1 MYILVIKQL
10 GTMLFIVLAGFIFA
24 KAFKFK
30 ESEQKFVSKF
40 LLYLINPCLI
50 FTSFDK
56 EFNPLKLKQL
66 LIVIFISLIIHL
78 VMILIAT
85 IFTLTK
91 NPQKKTYAGVNRLAI
106 IFTNCGFI
114 GIPLINGIFGDDGV
128 FFLMGYLVI
137 FNIALWTYGYF
148 QMSASVNFKKIITN
162 PNVLAVLL
170 GILIFCLPFRIPQ
183 FISKPIE
190 MIGSLNTPTAMILIG
205 MLFANFSVKKPT
217 EVTLKAKPTV
227 STEAA
232 VSEKKVALGTE
243 PTVVAEKLAVN
254 EEKSAE
260 TEELAVG
267 GRNYIFMLAKTI
279 FLRLVLCSFV
289 NLAILFVCYKV
300 IHKIPDSR
308 LMIFVI
314 FISSLCPTATSVP
327 SLACIFE
334 KDSTYAS
341 FLVSLSSL
349 FCIISVPLFVALAEV
364 LIK

>member
-10 GTMLFIVLAGFIFA
+10 ITMLFIVLVGFIFA

-30 ESEQKFVSKF
+30 DAEQKFVSKF

-56 EFNPLKLKQL
+56 EFDLLKLKQL
-66 LIVIFISLIIHL
+66 LIVILISLISFL
-78 VMILIAT
+78 VMILIAI

-91 NPQKKTYAGVNRLAI
+91 NPQKKNYVGVNRLAI

-148 QMSASVNFKKIITN
+148 QMGTSVNFKKIITN
-162 PNVLAVLL
+162 PNILAILL
-170 GILIFCLPFRIPQ
+170 GILVFCLPIRIPE
-183 FISKPIE
+183 FISKPIG
-190 MIGSLNTPTAMILIG
+190 MIASLNTPTAMILIG
-205 MLFANFSVKKPT
+205 MLFANFSVKKPA
-217 EVTLKAKPTV
+217 EVALNAKPT
-227 STEAA
+227 
-232 VSEKKVALGTE
+232 L
-243 PTVVAEKLAVN
+243 VAEKLSVN
-254 EEKSAE
+254 DEKFAE

-279 FLRLVLCSFV
+279 FVRLVVCGIV
-289 NLAILFVCYKV
+289 VLAVLLLCYKI
-300 IHKIPDSR
+300 IHNVPDAR
-308 LMIFVI
+308 LMIFVV
-314 FISSLCPTATSVP
+314 FISSLCPCATSVP

-341 FLVSLSSL
+341 FLVSISSL
-349 FCIISVPLFVALAEV
+349 FCIISIPLFVALADV

>member
-30 ESEQKFVSKF
+30 ENEQKFVSKF

-91 NPQKKTYAGVNRLAI
+91 NPQKKIYAGVNRLAI

-205 MLFANFSVKKPT
+205 MLFANFSVKKPA
-217 EVTLKAKPTV
+217 EVTLNAEPVV
-227 STEAA
+227 STE
-232 VSEKKVALGTE
+232 VA
-243 PTVVAEKLAVN
+243 VVAEKLALN

-260 TEELAVG
+260 TEELAVGTEAAVG

>member
-10 GTMLFIVLAGFIFA
+10 ITMLFIVLAGFIFA

-30 ESEQKFVSKF
+30 DAEQKFVSKF

-56 EFNPLKLKQL
+56 EFSSTRLKQL
-66 LIVIFISLIIHL
+66 LIVILISLIVHL
-78 VMILIAT
+78 AMILIAT

-91 NPQKKTYAGVNRLAI
+91 NPKKKTYVGVNRLAI

-114 GIPLINGIFGDDGV
+114 GIPLINGIFGEDGV

-148 QMSASVNFKKIITN
+148 QMGTSVNVKKIITN
-162 PNVLAVLL
+162 PNILAILL
-170 GILIFCLPFRIPQ
+170 GILVFCLPIRIPE
-183 FISKPIE
+183 FISKPIG

-205 MLFANFSVKKPT
+205 MLFANFSVKKPAEAT
-217 EVTLKAKPTV
+217 FNAKPTV
-227 STEAA
+227 STEVA
-232 VSEKKVALGTE
+232 VSEKKVALGTQS
-243 PTVVAEKLAVN
+243 TIVAEKLVLN

-260 TEELAVG
+260 TEELALG
-267 GRNYIFMLAKTI
+267 GKNYIFMLAKTI
-279 FLRLVLCSFV
+279 FLRLVVCSLV
-289 NLAILFVCYKV
+289 NLGILLLCYK
-300 IHKIPDSR
+300 IIRQIPDSR
-308 LMIFVI
+308 LMIFVV
-314 FISSLCPTATSVP
+314 FISTLCPCATSVP

-341 FLVSLSSL
+341 FLVSISSL
-349 FCIISVPLFVALAEV
+349 FCIISIPLFVALADF

>member
-30 ESEQKFVSKF
+30 ENEQKFVSKF

-56 EFNPLKLKQL
+56 EFNLLKLKQL

-91 NPQKKTYAGVNRLAI
+91 NPQKKTYVGVNRLAI

-137 FNIALWTYGYF
+137 FNIVLWTYGYF

-183 FISKPIE
+183 FISKPIG

-205 MLFANFSVKKPT
+205 MLFANFSIKKPA
-217 EVTLKAKPTV
+217 EVTLNAK
-227 STEAA
+227 
-232 VSEKKVALGTE
+232 

-260 TEELAVG
+260 TEKLALG
-267 GRNYIFMLAKTI
+267 GKNYIFMLAKTI

-289 NLAILFVCYKV
+289 NLAILFVCYKI

-349 FCIISVPLFVALAEV
+349 FCIISVPLFVALAEF

>member
-91 NPQKKTYAGVNRLAI
+91 NPQKKIYAGVNRLAI

-205 MLFANFSVKKPT
+205 MLFANFSVKKPA
-217 EVTLKAKPTV
+217 EVTLNAKP
-227 STEAA
+227 A
-232 VSEKKVALGTE
+232 
-243 PTVVAEKLAVN
+243 VVAEKFTLN
-254 EEKSAE
+254 EEKFAE

>member
-10 GTMLFIVLAGFIFA
+10 ITMLFIVLAGFIFA

-30 ESEQKFVSKF
+30 DAEQKFVSKF

-56 EFNPLKLKQL
+56 EFSSTRLKQL
-66 LIVIFISLIIHL
+66 LIVILISLIVHL
-78 VMILIAT
+78 VMIFIAT

-91 NPQKKTYAGVNRLAI
+91 NPQKKAYAGVNRLAI

-114 GIPLINGIFGDDGV
+114 GIPLINGIFGEDGV

-148 QMSASVNFKKIITN
+148 QMGTSVNLKKIITN
-162 PNVLAVLL
+162 PNILAILL
-170 GILIFCLPFRIPQ
+170 GILVFCLPIRIPE
-183 FISKPIE
+183 FISKPIG

-205 MLFANFSVKKPT
+205 MLFANFG
-217 EVTLKAKPTV
+217 AK
-227 STEAA
+227 S
-232 VSEKKVALGTE
+232 SE
-243 PTVVAEKLAVN
+243 
-254 EEKSAE
+254 SANKISK
-260 TEELAVG
+260 
-267 GRNYIFMLAKTI
+267 NYIFMLAKTI
-279 FLRLVLCSFV
+279 FVRLVVCSFV
-289 NLAILFVCYKV
+289 NLAVLLLCYKI
-300 IHKIPDSR
+300 IHQIPDAR
-308 LMIFVI
+308 LMIFVV
-314 FISSLCPTATSVP
+314 FISSLCPCATSVP

-341 FLVSLSSL
+341 FLVSISSL
-349 FCIISVPLFVALAEV
+349 FCIITIPLFVAFADF